1 MLDKRAKKFTT
12 RVTINIFEIYRE
24 AFAVVID
31 FQITV
36 NPKWLR
42 TIKHYRSN
50 QKSKTLF
57 L

>member
-36 NPKWLR
+36 NPKW
-42 TIKHYRSN
+42 
-50 QKSKTLF
+50 
-57 L
+57 